1 MAKTTKNQQSSAI
14 KWWQVAPQWGFVI
27 GVISLV
33 IMLGGD
39 DILRSWLIGTITPD
53 SAKFLPVSVVSAI
66 ITVVFGFI
74 MGWLLDID
82 LKNHTYN
89 KSWYPTIGML
99 GTFVGIFIG
108 LWTFK
113 VDVPISE
120 ITNSLSTLLNGLKL
134 AFITSIVG
142 VALSCIRKFYDFTG
156 INKIGTDA
164 QEESVYESI
173 VASADNTGKI
183 SAQITS
189 LNDNISKLTKK
200 LVNNVSDEFVAALGN
215 VAKDL
220 NDKLS
225 TQFGENFRAFAGAV
239 DKLVEWQETN
249 KKHMDS
255 YIEQLEKYAETY
267 NKKLDLLT
275 NAANGLDKTVEAA
288 QEKIGEINTGLTTLS
303 NLNTSATS
311 AIEKVDTLITK
322 TDNALSE
329 MNKIPDTVTSGINGI
344 IGVFQN
350 NVKGVKRDIR
360 SAGNHLC
367 NAMEQSAMAVYTE
380 LHKYSATHEDIKE
393 LLQKVATEQNARVAQ
408 ANQATAKAKKASRTK
423 KED

>member
-1 MAKTTKNQQSSAI
+1 MAKTTKNQESSAI

-173 VASADNTGKI
+173 VASADNTGQI

-239 DKLVEWQETN
+239 DKLVKWQETN
-249 KKHMDS
+249 KKDMDS
-255 YIEQLEKYAETY
+255 YTKQLKDYAETY

-275 NAANGLDKTVEAA
+275 KAADGLDKTVEAA
-288 QEKIGEINTGLTTLS
+288 QKKIGEINTGLTTLS

-311 AIEKVDTLITK
+311 AIKTVGELSTQIANIPITVSTQINTIVSGFERQVK
-322 TDNALSE
+322 TIKSE
-329 MNKIPDTVTSGINGI
+329 VGS
-344 IGVFQN
+344 V
-350 NVKGVKRDIR
+350 
-360 SAGNHLC
+360 AGFLC
-367 NAMEQSAMAVYTE
+367 GAMEQSAVAVYTE

-393 LLQKVATEQNARVAQ
+393 LLQKVATEQNARAAQ

>member
-1 MAKTTKNQQSSAI
+1 MAKTTKNQESSAI
-14 KWWQVAPQWGFVI
+14 KWWQVAPQWGFVV

-173 VASADNTGKI
+173 VASADNTGQI

-225 TQFGENFRAFAGAV
+225 EQFGENFRAFAGAV

-249 KKHMDS
+249 KEHMDS

-267 NKKLDLLT
+267 NEKLDLLT
-275 NAANGLDKTVEAA
+275 NAANGLDKTVKAA
-288 QEKIGEINTGLTTLS
+288 QKKIGEINTGLTTLS
-303 NLNTSATS
+303 NLNTSATA
-311 AIEKVDTLITK
+311 AIETVGKLSTQIANIPITVSTQINTIVSGFERQVK
-322 TDNALSE
+322 TIKSE
-329 MNKIPDTVTSGINGI
+329 VGS
-344 IGVFQN
+344 V
-350 NVKGVKRDIR
+350 
-360 SAGNHLC
+360 AGFLC
-367 NAMEQSAMAVYTE
+367 GAMEQSAVAVYTE

-393 LLQKVATEQNARVAQ
+393 LLQKVATEQNDRAAQ
-408 ANQATAKAKKASRTK
+408 ANQATTKAKKTSRTK

>member
-1 MAKTTKNQQSSAI
+1 MAKTTKKTADYKEKTLFFPALICGTLFGGLSLA
-14 KWWQVAPQWGFVI
+14 VMHWGFKADWFDSGI
-27 GVISLV
+27 TAIFCFA
-33 IMLGGD
+33 MM
-39 DILRSWLIGTITPD
+39 WLFVHDLIKHKY
-53 SAKFLPVSVVSAI
+53 SA
-66 ITVVFGFI
+66 
-74 MGWLLDID
+74 
-82 LKNHTYN
+82 
-89 KSWYPTIGML
+89 SWYPTIGML
-99 GTFVGIFIG
+99 GTFVGIFFG
-108 LWTFK
+108 LR
-113 VDVPISE
+113 DLDISNIQTIVKE
-120 ITNSLSTLLNGLKL
+120 LSGLLDGLKL

-142 VALSCIRKFYDFTG
+142 VALSCIRKFLDFTG

-173 VASADNTGKI
+173 VASADNTGQI

-225 TQFGENFRAFAGAV
+225 EQFGENFRTFAGAV

-275 NAANGLDKTVEAA
+275 NAADGLDKTVEAA
-288 QEKIGEINTGLTTLS
+288 QEKIEEINTGLTTLS

-322 TDNALSE
+322 TENALSE
-329 MNKIPDTVTSGINGI
+329 MNKIPDTVTSGINRI

-350 NVKGVKRDIR
+350 NVKGVKRDIQ
-360 SAGNHLC
+360 SAGNYLC
-367 NAMEQSAMAVYTE
+367 NAMEQSAVAVYTE

-393 LLQKVATEQNARVAQ
+393 LLQKVATEQNARAAQ
-408 ANQATAKAKKASRTK
+408 ANEATAKAKKASRTK